1 MPAHLARLFCLNP
14 LHGVSDPFCALQAA
28 VPGESL
34 GRAFMASTGFDNPGW
49 WRAASV
55 GVLVAFI
62 VGLNLVAILAFKYLD
77 GAPGAPCCAPLV
89 LLHLSCNPREGLF
102 EPTPWKLPATPVV
115 IISLSYYIVLSLSY
129 RYHIV
134 IILLL
139 YRYHMLLVV
148 RTQQKT
154 TQKFI
159 TTHTAEPSQRKA
171 VIPPERLE
179 QQEADGDVSA
189 SRSRTSTKQACA
201 AMPHMQLTAL
211 LWTACTRF
219 AGSTRKHSWFT

>member
-1 MPAHLARLFCLNP
+1 VRCRLRYRARAWAAHSWPA
-14 LHGVSDPFCALQAA
+14 
-28 VPGESL
+28 PGLTTPAGGAPPQS
-34 GRAFMASTGFDNPGW
+34 APWSPSSSASTWSPSSPSSTW
-49 WRAASV
+49 TVRQALPV
-55 GVLVAFI
+55 V
-62 VGLNLVAILAFKYLD
+62 
-77 GAPGAPCCAPLV
+77 P
-89 LLHLSCNPREGLF
+89 LSCSCISPAIPARGFSNPHRGSCQL
-102 EPTPWKLPATPVV
+102 LQ
-115 IISLSYYIVLSLSY
+115 SLSYRYHIISFY